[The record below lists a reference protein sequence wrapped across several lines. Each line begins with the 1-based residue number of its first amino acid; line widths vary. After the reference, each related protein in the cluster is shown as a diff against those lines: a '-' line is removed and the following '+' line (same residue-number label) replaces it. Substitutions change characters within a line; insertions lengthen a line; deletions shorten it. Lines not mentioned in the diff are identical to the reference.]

1 MLCELCGSAEAHNFH
16 HFIPRTLHR
25 NKWFKRRYTRQQL
38 QQGLELCKACHS
50 AIHTLIPDE
59 KELGRNY
66 ETRAKL
72 LAHPELGKFA
82 GDRAPDA
89 HPPRDA
95 ANTGQLLFTA
105 RIQDGSRTAG
115 DTGIVPP
122 NRFLA
127 PSGVPA
133 VSEVIATPD
142 KRLRRAAESCPGETT
157 TCPCENCPNTLQ
169 SRRLRVRFSL
179 N

>member
-72 LAHPELGKFA
+72 LAHPELGKFVRWKRQ
-82 GDRAPDA
+82 RA
-89 HPPRDA
+89 R
-95 ANTGQLLFTA
+95 
-105 RIQDGSRTAG
+105 RR
-115 DTGIVPP
+115 
-122 NRFLA
+122 R
-127 PSGVPA
+127 SGA
-133 VSEVIATPD
+133 
-142 KRLRRAAESCPGETT
+142 
-157 TCPCENCPNTLQ
+157 
-169 SRRLRVRFSL
+169 
-179 N
+179 